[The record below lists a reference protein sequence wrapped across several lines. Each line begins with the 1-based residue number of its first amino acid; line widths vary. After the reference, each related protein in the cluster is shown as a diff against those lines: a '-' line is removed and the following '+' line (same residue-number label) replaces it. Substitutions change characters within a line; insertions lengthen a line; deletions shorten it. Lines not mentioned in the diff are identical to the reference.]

1 MFCNRNIWIVE
12 PVVVVLLFAYHSILF
27 SRENYRLFTN
37 KPDNQLQTVQIKIN
51 NNYIALIPLKGL
63 FKVPEF
69 QGINDIGENGRRF
82 SNT

>member
-1 MFCNRNIWIVE
+1 MFCNRNTWIVE

-27 SRENYRLFTN
+27 CRENYRLFTN

-63 FKVPEF
+63 FKVPGF